1 MSCPQRMEPFHRQ
14 SQGFQII
21 RPVSLRGGDFFV
33 TRKGK
38 YERDEVK
45 PSIDVALQIADYFD
59 VSLDY
64 LTGKVSHKVDP
75 DIVERLTTIQSLPD
89 SDREHILFAID
100 AMLRDAKPRFAY
112 SAS

>member
-1 MSCPQRMEPFHRQ
+1 MSFGTRILELRKANKL
-14 SQGFQII
+14 SQTELGEK
-21 RPVSLRGGDFFV
+21 VGVHKNVL
-33 TRKGK
+33 GK

-45 PSIDVALQIADYFD
+45 PSIDVALKIADYFE

-75 DIVERLTTIQSLPD
+75 DIVERVTTIQSLPD

-100 AMLRDAKPRFAY
+100 AMLRDAKTRFAY